1 MATANALAEAATCY
15 DCIEPGRQQA
25 VIVYLLDQLR
35 LLKGGAVMTNQELAD
50 AAKCFSC
57 IDQGKLLAIGI
68 YLLDQVVTSGTG
80 ILCGTDDPP
89 TSTPTGCAIYYN
101 TATSEVWIWNTTA
114 SQWDALIAN

>member
-25 VIVYLLDQLR
+25 VIIYLLDQLR

-68 YLLDQVVTSGTG
+68 YLLDQVVTAGTG
-80 ILCGTDDPP
+80 ILCGSGPP
-89 TSTPTGCAIYYN
+89 TSTPTGCAIFYDP
-101 TATSEVWIWNTTA
+101 ATSEVWIWNTA
-114 SQWDALIAN
+114 SSTWDELIAN